1 MSLFYGLAVYIF
13 HILVGAVYMA
23 VKVVNVLLAEGGD
36 VLQLL
41 PLTAQSMQ
49 RPLKLRGL
57 LLKAYAFRIY
67 SFFVSSS
74 QFQPVI
80 SVLLQLIR

>member
-1 MSLFYGLAVYIF
+1 MSLSYDLGPYIF
-13 HILVGAVYMA
+13 HIPMGGVQVA
-23 VKVVNVLLAEGGD
+23 VKVANALLAEGGD

-41 PLTAQSMQ
+41 PLTAQLMK

-67 SFFVSSS
+67 SFFVSFS

-80 SVLLQLIR
+80 PVLLQLIR